1 MPTNQLAPPD
11 MPWLLTRSPLG
22 QPNGLG
28 PPLLNYA
35 APPDPAAPT
44 VGQGVA
50 QTAANVA
57 QALPSWPSVEEQR
70 QMLQPLPG
78 WQGTAVDAA
87 KQWAEGVMMGT
98 TAPGDVPPPGI
109 VAYHGSPHSFDQF
122 DTSKIGTGEGA
133 QAYGHGLY
141 FAEGEGVARQYRDVL
156 ASRSETDT
164 PEGVAKFW
172 ANMQGGHE
180 GGISHLEFVQRQ
192 IDQYP
197 NNYPPGEA
205 DKINQ
210 AIQYLKSGGDLK
222 PAGGHLYQVNIGAD
236 PEHFLD
242 WDKPLSEQSQHVQ
255 DAVQPLLADVAKTGR
270 AATGMGYA
278 DLSKL
283 DNPTGANLQALL
295 GAYPARNAEALR
307 DAGIPGIKYLDQ
319 GSRSAGEGSH
329 NFVVFDAATI
339 DILKKYGIAG
349 LIGSGAMAASKQQQ

>member
-1 MPTNQLAPPD
+1 
-11 MPWLLTRSPLG
+11 MPWLWQPNSQPG

-28 PPLLNYA
+28 PPMLNYA
-35 APPDPAAPT
+35 APPSDTSQGA
-44 VGQGVA
+44 GVA
-50 QTAANVA
+50 AAGQRA
-57 QALPSWPSVEEQR
+57 WQWLQDQRAESVR
-70 QMLQPLPG
+70 QGLLDPDTGMPTQKGLVEG
-78 WQGTAVDAA
+78 A
-87 KQWAEGVMMGT
+87 KATAEGVMMGT

-109 VAYHGSPHSFDQF
+109 VAYHGSPHSFDAF

-222 PAGGHLYQVNIGAD
+222 PAGGHMYEVNIGAD
-236 PEHFLD
+236 PDHFLD
-242 WDKPLSEQSQHVQ
+242 WDKPLSEQHPVVQ
-255 DAVQPLLADVAKTGR
+255 DAIGKLGIAQNYKPETVTGEYLARSLG
-270 AATGMGYA
+270 
-278 DLSKL
+278 SSE
-283 DNPTGANLQALL
+283 GAQQ
-295 GAYPARNAEALR
+295 LR
-307 DAGIPGIKYLDQ
+307 EAGIPGIRYLDQ
-319 GSRSAGEGSH
+319 GSRGAGQGTH
-329 NFVVFDAATI
+329 NYVVFDAKTI
-339 DILKKYGIAG
+339 DILRKYGIAG
-349 LIGSGAMAASKQQQ
+349 LIAGGGAAAAGTQQQQPSQ

>member
-1 MPTNQLAPPD
+1 M
-11 MPWLLTRSPLG
+11 
-22 QPNGLG
+22 
-28 PPLLNYA
+28 LNYA
-35 APPDPAAPT
+35 APPSDTSQGA
-44 VGQGVA
+44 GVA
-50 QTAANVA
+50 AAGQRA
-57 QALPSWPSVEEQR
+57 WQWLQDQRAESVR
-70 QMLQPLPG
+70 QGLLDPDTGMPTQKGLVEG
-78 WQGTAVDAA
+78 A
-87 KQWAEGVMMGT
+87 KATAEGVMMGT

-109 VAYHGSPHSFDQF
+109 VAYHGSPHSFDAF

-222 PAGGHLYQVNIGAD
+222 PAGGHMYEVNIGAD
-236 PEHFLD
+236 PDHFLD
-242 WDKPLSEQSQHVQ
+242 WDKPLSEQHPVVQ
-255 DAVQPLLADVAKTGR
+255 DAIGKLGIAQNYKPETVTGEYLARSLG
-270 AATGMGYA
+270 
-278 DLSKL
+278 SSE
-283 DNPTGANLQALL
+283 GAQQ
-295 GAYPARNAEALR
+295 LR
-307 DAGIPGIKYLDQ
+307 EAGIPGIRYLDQ
-319 GSRSAGEGSH
+319 GSRGAGQGTH
-329 NFVVFDAATI
+329 NYVVFDAKTI
-339 DILKKYGIAG
+339 DILRKYGIAG
-349 LIGSGAMAASKQQQ
+349 LIAGGGAAAAGTQQQQPSQ